1 MRGRSFR
8 DDRKPPS
15 PQAESYAA
23 WRHRLTVADQV
34 NARPGWPPAAPRSP
48 AIVTEDNP
56 IQIRGSFRCPSN
68 NSQHCQEAP
77 KGRRR
82 PRAWAGVGQ
91 VAPRGL
97 VAGGA
102 EQVQADVAV
111 AGRNQRL
118 PVVPELD
125 RHTANGWIIYLHRE
139 SLTQQATP
147 GAFNPGSHPD
157 RAEGLRTT
165 QPVGP
170 MIELRRAIKTPTR
183 PPTTEKRQW
192 RRRRYW
198 ARSTSGSCPLV
209 SVSQIDR
216 CPAKGRTGGLPMIQS
231 RSPLRP
237 TAQVHTS
244 GRDSHPLGLWRD
256 LLRT

>member
-1 MRGRSFR
+1 MPRGGTAS
-8 DDRKPPS
+8 PS
-15 PQAESYAA
+15 PIKSTLYRLATRGSSLPSH
-23 WRHRLTVADQV
+23 RHRGQSS
-34 NARPGWPPAAPRSP
+34 PGPWELPLSIEQQPTLPR
-48 AIVTEDNP
+48 
-56 IQIRGSFRCPSN
+56 RRR
-68 NSQHCQEAP
+68 

-125 RHTANGWIIYLHRE
+125 QHTANGWIIYLHRE

-147 GAFNPGSHPD
+147 GAFNRG
-157 RAEGLRTT
+157 RTRTGLRGLRTT
-165 QPVGP
+165 QPMGP
-170 MIELRRAIKTPTR
+170 MIELKRAIKTPTR